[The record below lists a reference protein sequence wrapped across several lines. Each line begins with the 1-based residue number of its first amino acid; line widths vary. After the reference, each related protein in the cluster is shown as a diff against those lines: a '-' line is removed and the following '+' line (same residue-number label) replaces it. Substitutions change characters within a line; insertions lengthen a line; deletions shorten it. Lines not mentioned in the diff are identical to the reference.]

1 MKKAIA
7 PVAGSTAAFTVNG
20 KRVEITVP
28 VRKTL
33 ADALREDLNLT
44 GTHLGC
50 EHGVCGACTILLD
63 SQAVRSCLMLAVQA
77 DGHEIRTVEGLAD
90 GDRLHPIQEAFWEA
104 HGLQCGFCTPGFLMT
119 ISEFLEENP
128 HPTEDEIREAIAGNL
143 CRCTGYVNIIKAVQL
158 AVAKL
163 SAVGSS

>member
-1 MKKAIA
+1 MK
-7 PVAGSTAAFTVNG
+7 PVAERTVAFTVNG
-20 KRVEITVP
+20 KRAEMTVP

-33 ADALREDLNLT
+33 ADALREDLGLT

-63 SQAVRSCLMLAVQA
+63 GAAVRSCLMLAVQA
-77 DGHEIRTVEGLAD
+77 DGHDLKTVEGMAD

-119 ISEFLEENP
+119 ILEFLRETPN
-128 HPTEDEIREAIAGNL
+128 PTEEEIREGIAGNL
-143 CRCTGYVNIIKAVQL
+143 CRCTGYVNIIKAVQIAAGKL
-158 AVAKL
+158 AA
-163 SAVGSS
+163 GR